1 MIYIEDYLK
10 ELENTDESFRTEETS
25 LEIPMK
31 DIIELN
37 KRIEV
42 STEGN
47 RITLERSPENAAR
60 YACSM

>member
-25 LEIPMK
+25 LIIPMK

-42 STEGN
+42 SAEGN

-60 YACSM
+60 YVCSI